1 MNGYYLTPNFYNWRR
16 REQGGRVFKY
26 KRLVQ
31 HAHTA
36 LVPCHKYY
44 HMNISPPKTRTP
56 HWCALFL
63 HAHQFDNS
71 FLCPCTHPQNKC
83 ILWPLHLSFLKQK
96 KIELK
101 TNSTIKIIW
110 NLRKTLSKAAFFL
123 DLLHLFL
130 VDLWH
135 REVVALNQRP
145 LIL

>member
-63 HAHQFDNS
+63 RAHQFDNS

-96 KIELK
+96 KSNSKPIPQSKSSEIYAKHYQKQLFFWICCTCSWLISDIE
-101 TNSTIKIIW
+101 
-110 NLRKTLSKAAFFL
+110 R
-123 DLLHLFL
+123 LLHLTKG
-130 VDLWH
+130 
-135 REVVALNQRP
+135 P
-145 LIL
+145 